1 MRYFLSIFFTLFSTF
16 TLFSCDQRDSYR
28 HYSEV
33 IIEPAAQPPMMN
45 PHAQMQNIPMHDA
58 GDTPTTS
65 SPLSWTTP
73 QGWSEQKSSGMRI
86 ATLTPVND
94 AKSVECT
101 IVSLGAE
108 AGSIAPNIVRWAGQ
122 IQVHLDAAGQKK
134 FIDELLVLK
143 TSQGFNVTVAD
154 FSSLLKSDTDPSMLA
169 AILSLEGKTIFIKM
183 TGPKN
188 KIVPYR
194 EDFLSLCQSIRH
206 E

>member
-1 MRYFLSIFFTLFSTF
+1 MIKLRDIILPIIAVFFLT
-16 TLFSCDQRDSYR
+16 SCGPNDSYR

-33 IIEPAAQPPMMN
+33 VIEPAAQPRMRN

-65 SPLSWTTP
+65 SPLSWTIP
-73 QGWSEQKSSGMRI
+73 KGWSEQKSSGIRV
-86 ATLTPVND
+86 ATLIPVDD
-94 AKSVECT
+94 AKTVECT

-122 IQVHLDAAGQKK
+122 IHVNLDAAGQKK
-134 FIDELLVLK
+134 FIGELIVLK

-154 FSSLLKSDTDPSMLA
+154 FSPLLKSDTDPSMLA
-169 AILSLEGKTIFIKM
+169 AILSVEDKTIFIKM

-194 EDFLSLCQSIRH
+194 EDFFSLCQSIRH